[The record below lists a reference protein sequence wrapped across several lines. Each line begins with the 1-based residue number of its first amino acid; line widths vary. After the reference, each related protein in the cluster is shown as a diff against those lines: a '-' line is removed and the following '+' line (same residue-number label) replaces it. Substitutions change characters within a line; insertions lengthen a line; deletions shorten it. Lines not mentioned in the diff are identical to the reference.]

1 MYVCVSVSLVK
12 PVLLSVD
19 LTVPNLLVDPF
30 DAGSLGIA
38 DSYRLVPL
46 VCGGWW
52 VVGGGAAAS
61 GESPVFVSLNESVE
75 IIGNS
80 NN

>member
-1 MYVCVSVSLVK
+1 VYVYVYVCVSLSL
-12 PVLLSVD
+12 VLLSVD

-52 VVGGGAAAS
+52 VVVPLLL
-61 GESPVFVSLNESVE
+61 ERLLFLCL
-75 IIGNS
+75 
-80 NN
+80 

>member
-1 MYVCVSVSLVK
+1 MYVYVYVCVSLSLVK

-30 DAGSLGIA
+30 DVGNLGIA

-52 VVGGGAAAS
+52 VAVPLLLERLLFCGS
-61 GESPVFVSLNESVE
+61 ERTC
-75 IIGNS
+75 
-80 NN
+80 

>member
-1 MYVCVSVSLVK
+1 VYVYVYVCVSLSLVK

-30 DAGSLGIA
+30 DVGNLGIA

-61 GESPVFVSLNESVE
+61 GASPVLWL
-75 IIGNS
+75 
-80 NN
+80 

>member
-1 MYVCVSVSLVK
+1 MYVYVCVSLSLVK
-12 PVLLSVD
+12 PVLFSVD

-38 DSYRLVPL
+38 DSYRVVPL

-52 VVGGGAAAS
+52 VVVPLLL
-61 GESPVFVSLNESVE
+61 ESLLFLCL
-75 IIGNS
+75 
-80 NN
+80 